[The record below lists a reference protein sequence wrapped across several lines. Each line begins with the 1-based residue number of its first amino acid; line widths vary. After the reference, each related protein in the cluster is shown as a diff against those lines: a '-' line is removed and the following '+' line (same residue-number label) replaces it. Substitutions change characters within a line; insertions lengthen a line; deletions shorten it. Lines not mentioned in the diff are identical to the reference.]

1 MARLLFQY
9 MANYSFENLPNSIR
23 NLPKCVRN
31 FAKYLS
37 YPLTFAEVVLIFC
50 PSGEILPNLV
60 TLIERPPLTTS
71 PPSFAGLGSRKCDQM
86 ARWFVQFW
94 PFTAMSI
101 FPISLKELPKLIQN
115 FANHCIIY
123 FCQSDKISPNMVTLV
138 SGGIRRIAL
147 F

>member
-37 YPLTFAEVVLIFC
+37 YPLTFAKVVLIFAQVVKFC
-50 PSGEILPNLV
+50 QIWSHWLKSHLSLHPLLPSLDLAAGSV
-60 TLIERPPLTTS
+60 T
-71 PPSFAGLGSRKCDQM
+71 
-86 ARWFVQFW
+86 RWFVQFW

-101 FPISLKELPKLIQN
+101 LPISLKELPKLIQN